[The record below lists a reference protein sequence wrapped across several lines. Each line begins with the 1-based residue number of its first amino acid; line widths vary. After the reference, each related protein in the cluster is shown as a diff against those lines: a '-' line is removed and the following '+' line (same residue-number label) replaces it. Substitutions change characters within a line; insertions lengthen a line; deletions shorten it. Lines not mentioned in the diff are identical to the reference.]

1 MSQAAASKESDVT
14 DTTKAVIFDM
24 GGVLIPSPLPFIAG
38 QFSALRVCV
47 IDSGFSHIC
56 TELLWCVCICEIK
69 IRKSRN
75 ISKRFQRKFLKSQDT
90 RL

>member
-1 MSQAAASKESDVT
+1 MLSVLRMRSVVRGLSMLRPRQRPFNVVGALMSQAAASKESDVT

-56 TELLWCVCICEIK
+56 TELL
-69 IRKSRN
+69 
-75 ISKRFQRKFLKSQDT
+75 
-90 RL
+90 